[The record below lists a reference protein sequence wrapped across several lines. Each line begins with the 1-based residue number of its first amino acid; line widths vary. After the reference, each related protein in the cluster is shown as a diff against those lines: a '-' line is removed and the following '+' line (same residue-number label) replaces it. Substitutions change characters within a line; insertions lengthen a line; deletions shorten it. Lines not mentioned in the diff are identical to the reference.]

1 MQETDDKLELIRIL
15 DERIAELEEQTDEK
29 DTTEMLDVEMVSY
42 WIFSKASKLKKT
54 RFIDKDQD
62 TRQKDRKADQE
73 VRIIEY
79 KSYKIGCK

>member
-42 WIFSKASKLKKT
+42 WIFLKVSKNNKYTLY
-54 RFIDKDQD
+54 R
-62 TRQKDRKADQE
+62 
-73 VRIIEY
+73 
-79 KSYKIGCK
+79 